1 MKGLF
6 YWFKDGA
13 KMKRWIKLILV
24 GVVFAS
30 FGMSNVIVSGDAI
43 TFAQAAKIIIYFVIG
58 FTCVVLGLIF
68 INKRTMELFIE
79 ATDDR
84 IEGDERVNVN
94 NLIFNKKIY
103 EKGPKIVVIGG
114 GNGLNNLL
122 SGLKKYTSN
131 ITAVVT
137 VSDYGEN
144 ITNNNEKMR
153 YLQLED
159 IKNGISSLS
168 TTEESKMKE
177 LLNYKFKSGTLKGV
191 PFSDLYFTAMSDIS
205 KGTAEAVK
213 DSNEIFKIYGKV
225 LPITEEE
232 IKICAEL
239 ENGYVIENKSKISE
253 IVYDK
258 MTRIN
263 RVYLNPTNC
272 RPTSGIL
279 EAIEEADCIIMGPG
293 SLYTNIIPNL
303 LVTGVSR
310 AIKESKAIK
319 LYVCNIMTDP
329 GQTDNYSVSD
339 HINAIVE
346 HCGEGIIDYCLYDT
360 GEVIPEFI
368 KKYNR
373 EGADLVDQD
382 LDNCMDKK
390 VKFLKE
396 NLSVITDDSIRHNA
410 NLISDVAI
418 KLICDDL
425 RFRDKQNDPEYLMMN
440 TKLKEDKRINKQ
452 KKKALKSKNNDK
464 ESNSILIKE
473 KGKKSKFAAKYSDRI
488 ESIKNADMKAMQR
501 KKNIEAKNNA
511 QRKKTREDTKEE
523 IEARRNALRKKEE
536 MAKKKASSKP
546 STKTSSNSEKNI
558 KINHKTLRPED
569 YEKIRK
575 EMIEKFNNSKL
586 KD

>member
-1 MKGLF
+1 M
-6 YWFKDGA
+6 
-13 KMKRWIKLILV
+13 
-24 GVVFAS
+24 
-30 FGMSNVIVSGDAI
+30 
-43 TFAQAAKIIIYFVIG
+43 
-58 FTCVVLGLIF
+58 
-68 INKRTMELFIE
+68 
-79 ATDDR
+79 
-84 IEGDERVNVN
+84 
-94 NLIFNKKIY
+94 
-103 EKGPKIVVIGG
+103 
-114 GNGLNNLL
+114 
-122 SGLKKYTSN
+122 
-131 ITAVVT
+131 
-137 VSDYGEN
+137 
-144 ITNNNEKMR
+144 
-153 YLQLED
+153 
-159 IKNGISSLS
+159 
-168 TTEESKMKE
+168 TE
-177 LLNYKFKSGTLKGV
+177 
-191 PFSDLYFTAMSDIS
+191 
-205 KGTAEAVK
+205 
-213 DSNEIFKIYGKV
+213 
-225 LPITEEE
+225 
-232 IKICAEL
+232 
-239 ENGYVIENKSKISE
+239 
-253 IVYDK
+253 
-258 MTRIN
+258 
-263 RVYLNPTNC
+263 
-272 RPTSGIL
+272 
-279 EAIEEADCIIMGPG
+279 
-293 SLYTNIIPNL
+293 
-303 LVTGVSR
+303 
-310 AIKESKAIK
+310 
-319 LYVCNIMTDP
+319 P
-329 GQTDNYSVSD
+329 GQTDDYSVAD
-339 HINAIVE
+339 HINAIIE
-346 HCGEGIIDYCLYDT
+346 HCGEGLIDYCIYDT

-368 KKYNR
+368 RKYNR